1 MLIFFFFAFAI
12 ANYAGNRSLYFID
25 VQVFG
30 GKSMKHSCRCCLVP
44 FRGFRPFSC
53 TFYLEYH
60 CAAVSEVSKVGP
72 ISAYR
77 CSLPGT

>member
-1 MLIFFFFAFAI
+1 MILAGEIMNTKFFFAFAI
-12 ANYAGNRSLYFID
+12 ANYAGNRSVYFID

-44 FRGFRPFSC
+44 FCGFH
-53 TFYLEYH
+53 Y
-60 CAAVSEVSKVGP
+60 AAVSEVSKVGP